1 MKRGAK
7 ETESAD
13 DGMELRDGF
22 TLEEK
27 YFSNRFPQ
35 NTEMWRQFRKLRTHL
50 LTRLASSTLDTAP
63 TCSPA

>member
-22 TLEEK
+22 TLMGEK
-27 YFSNRFPQ
+27 YFSNCFPQ
-35 NTEMWRQFRKLRTHL
+35 NTEM
-50 LTRLASSTLDTAP
+50 
-63 TCSPA
+63 C

>member
-22 TLEEK
+22 TLGRSILATAFHKIPRCGDNSE
-27 YFSNRFPQ
+27 NR
-35 NTEMWRQFRKLRTHL
+35 E
-50 LTRLASSTLDTAP
+50 LTF
-63 TCSPA
+63 